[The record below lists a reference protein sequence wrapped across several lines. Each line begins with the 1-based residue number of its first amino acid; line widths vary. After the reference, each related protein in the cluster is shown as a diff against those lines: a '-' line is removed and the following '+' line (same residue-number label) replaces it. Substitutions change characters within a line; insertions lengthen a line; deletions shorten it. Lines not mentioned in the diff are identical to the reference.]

1 MANDVARLLATTDAN
16 GDFSMPDAPAGYYN
30 AWAELPPYRMGG
42 QVILNVPETGC
53 GYANI
58 ELTTTSS
65 LEGVVIDAQGRPQAR
80 IPVNT
85 NLKRHDS
92 DEYLNHHGLGTTTD
106 KNGQFTIR
114 GLPDEDFFLSAGND
128 FPTTDMPYR
137 SLLSSRPRSL
147 RSAIVLRLRP
157 GKHRLPLVLM
167 LEEPLVRA
175 TVDVQVVDKS
185 GEPVPNARVQAL
197 DSDNVIAES
206 ARTDTRGKARIP
218 CLRGLKYE
226 LEAQTLHHR
235 LPWRGDILKSSRSTF
250 TCGDRNLPSKLILD
264 HSATY

>member
-1 MANDVARLLATTDAN
+1 M
-16 GDFSMPDAPAGYYN
+16 
-30 AWAELPPYRMGG
+30 
-42 QVILNVPETGC
+42 
-53 GYANI
+53 
-58 ELTTTSS
+58 
-65 LEGVVIDAQGRPQAR
+65 DAQGRPQPR
-80 IPVNT
+80 IPVHT

-92 DEYLNHHGLGTTTD
+92 DECLNHYGLGTTTD
-106 KNGQFTIR
+106 QNGQFTIR
-114 GLPDEDFFLSAGND
+114 GLPDEDLLLSAGND

-137 SLLSSRPRSL
+137 RVYYPSGHSL
-147 RSAIVLRLRP
+147 RSATVLRLRP
-157 GKHRLPLVLM
+157 GEHRLPLVLM

-185 GEPVPNARVQAL
+185 GEPVPNTRVQAL
-197 DSDNVIAES
+197 DRDHVIAES
-206 ARTDTRGKARIP
+206 ARTDTRGKATIP